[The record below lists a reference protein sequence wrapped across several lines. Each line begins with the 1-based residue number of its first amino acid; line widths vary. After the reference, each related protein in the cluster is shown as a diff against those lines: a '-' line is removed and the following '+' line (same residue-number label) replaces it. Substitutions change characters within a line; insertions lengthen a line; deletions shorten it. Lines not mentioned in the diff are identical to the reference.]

1 MLPFLINKSPY
12 NILLKVLFSVLIDI
26 IERKKDFKPF
36 LNINLL
42 PINQNAQ
49 KIMRRLRA

>member
-1 MLPFLINKSPY
+1 MFPFQINKSPY
-12 NILLKVLFSVLIDI
+12 NIVFKVLFSVLIDI
-26 IERKKDFKPF
+26 TERKKDFKPF
-36 LNINLL
+36 LNLNLL